1 MTKYLLTFPSPCGV
15 WVVSGM
21 RRVKLKKYQVS
32 VPLRGVGCFP
42 FAAASS
48 ISFLVSAPLR
58 GVGCFWHRRRRE
70 HQAKVS
76 VPLRGVGCFLCGD
89 GSYIDGIGFRPLAGC
104 GLFLERFANM
114 LRASSFRPLAGCGL
128 FRASQTRRSSRSRY
142 PSPCGVWV
150 VSTRQVNQMKT
161 PSFRPLAG
169 CGLFL
174 SRYQYRDAA
183 PGFRP
188 LAGCGLFPEKRT
200 GGITMTTFP
209 SPCGVWVV
217 SAPPCTQ
224 IARRMCFRP
233 LAGCGLFLL
242 IEPVAFCSEVSVPL
256 RGGVVS

>member
-48 ISFLVSAPLR
+48 ISFLVSVPLR

-150 VSTRQVNQMKT
+150 VSPNRT
-161 PSFRPLAG
+161 G
-169 CGLFL
+169 CVLL
-174 SRYQYRDAA
+174 R
-183 PGFRP
+183 GFRP
-188 LAGCGLFPEKRT
+188 LAGWGCFVEFT
-200 GGITMTTFP
+200 GVSLRRKVSVPLRGVGCFSAAPLSAALTSFP

-217 SAPPCTQ
+217 SARSPS
-224 IARRMCFRP
+224 
-233 LAGCGLFLL
+233 GNH
-242 IEPVAFCSEVSVPL
+242 
-256 RGGVVS
+256 

>member
-1 MTKYLLTFPSPCGV
+1 MTQTTG
-15 WVVSGM
+15 
-21 RRVKLKKYQVS
+21 VS
-32 VPLRGVGCFP
+32 VPLRGVGCF
-42 FAAASS
+42 
-48 ISFLVSAPLR
+48 
-58 GVGCFWHRRRRE
+58 WQRRRRE